1 MKRIALLV
9 SALFLSSAVAFAQ
22 GEIDAY
28 RYSQSDLNGTAR
40 YMGMAGAFGALGGD
54 ISAMYTNP
62 AGLGIYRS
70 SEVLTTLGLS
80 SVKAKTNWYGIE
92 QSQTKTKF
100 NFDNIAY
107 VGYFPTSNDVGIVS
121 WNVGF
126 AYNRKKDYNR
136 NYRMTGTPVY
146 SLADYVS
153 DITYGTP
160 ESDLLSRGDNYD
172 YPYGLGQN
180 VGKWMSVLGYQSGF
194 IVPWTEGGDAYHS
207 AYGKWNGDQFTPYSP
222 DEARLRV
229 REKGSIDEYDFS
241 LATNISNLV
250 FIGAT
255 FVVTDLDF
263 HVGVDYDED
272 FGKGNNMDWLY
283 LGNNLRT
290 EGTGY
295 AANVGVIVRPVDF
308 LRFGVAYNSP
318 TWYKMTDYYW
328 GTGTSFIRGGEPVEK
343 MTGETPSNAS
353 TNYELRTPDR
363 WIFSAAAILGQSAL
377 LSVDY
382 QITNYKNMRL
392 YNDLGIELPD
402 NDLIRS
408 DFKMSKMLKVG
419 AEVKVT
425 PQFSVRA
432 GGAWETSPM
441 TSLFNEGLEVYTAG
455 TIPNYAVDNGS
466 TSYYTVGLGYRF
478 TPNFYA
484 DLACVF
490 KSRKEDVFA
499 FSNTYD
505 NGERVIESIP
515 ASLKTNTTKVALT
528 VGYKF

>member
-1 MKRIALLV
+1 MKRIALMA

-54 ISAMYTNP
+54 VSAMSTNP

-70 SEVLTTLGLS
+70 SEVLTTLSLS
-80 SVKAKTNWYGIE
+80 SAKAKTNWFGN
-92 QSQTKTKF
+92 QQGQTKTRL

-121 WNVGF
+121 WNAGF
-126 AYNRKKDYNR
+126 SYNRLKDY
-136 NYRMTGTPVY
+136 YRTY
-146 SLADYVS
+146 SMHGAPLYSVADYIA
-153 DITYGTP
+153 DKTFGLP
-160 ESDLLSRGDNYD
+160 ESALQPKGDDLD
-172 YPYGLGQN
+172 YPYGKNPGD
-180 VGKWMSVLGYQSGF
+180 WMSVLGYQSGF
-194 IVPWTEGGDAYHS
+194 IVPWSDGNSYHS
-207 AYGKWNGDQFTPYSP
+207 AFGKWDGGAFTPYSP
-222 DEARLRV
+222 DDARLKV
-229 REKGSIDEYDFS
+229 TEKGSIDQYNFS
-241 LATNISNLV
+241 LATNISNRV
-250 FIGAT
+250 FLGAT
-255 FVVTDLDF
+255 FAVTDMNY
-263 HVGVDYDED
+263 HMGVSYDED
-272 FGKGNNMDWLY
+272 FGTGNNVDYLY
-283 LGNNLRT
+283 LENNLRT

-308 LRFGVAYNSP
+308 LRLGVAYNSP
-318 TWYKMTDYYW
+318 TWYKMTDFYF
-328 GTGTSFIRGGEPVEK
+328 GRGISFIEGGQPDEK
-343 MTGETPSNAS
+343 ILGETPSNAS

-363 WIFSAAAILGQSAL
+363 WIFSAAAILGQNAL

-382 QITNYKNMRL
+382 QLTNYKSMRL
-392 YNDLGIELPD
+392 YNDIGVESPD

-408 DFKMSKMLKVG
+408 DFGMSKLLKVG

-441 TSLFNEGLEVYTAG
+441 KSYFNTGAEVFTAG
-455 TIPNYAVDNGS
+455 TIPNYVVDNGG
-466 TSYYTVGLGYRF
+466 TSYYTFGLGYRF
-478 TPNFYA
+478 TPSFYA
-484 DLACVF
+484 DVACVL
-490 KSRKEDVFA
+490 KSKKENVFA

-505 NGERVIESIP
+505 ENDNVIIESIP
-515 ASLKTNTTKVALT
+515 ASLKTNTTRVSLT